1 MITKPKI
8 HGVISKNR
16 YTSLKKERGKC
27 EIYRKR
33 GGVNLNDLHSE
44 IQKVMNSE
52 AKYSLYK
59 NNCIHFA
66 LSLLGLEKFYSQ
78 LVQIQNDSSHSKT
91 TITFL
96 LFKTNPGHGEVFE
109 EVSKKDL
116 QPGDIVLFPMMSSSS
131 KCTNVFQHAAVFCGS
146 GEVIHFMASSNAKSL
161 CLISSSIYQG
171 VVVKQGFKALKKLRG
186 KCEIYQKK
194 DGVNLNDLCSEIQ
207 KVMDSEAKYSFYENN
222 CIHFTLSLLGLEK
235 FYSQLL
241 STELVSQPRWDDSC
255 IHPQPYICIL
265 T

>member
-66 LSLLGLEKFYSQ
+66 LSLLGLEKFYSE
-78 LVQIQNDSSHSKT
+78 LV
-91 TITFL
+91 
-96 LFKTNPGHGEVFE
+96 
-109 EVSKKDL
+109 
-116 QPGDIVLFPMMSSSS
+116 
-131 KCTNVFQHAAVFCGS
+131 
-146 GEVIHFMASSNAKSL
+146 
-161 CLISSSIYQG
+161 
-171 VVVKQGFKALKKLRG
+171 
-186 KCEIYQKK
+186 
-194 DGVNLNDLCSEIQ
+194 
-207 KVMDSEAKYSFYENN
+207 
-222 CIHFTLSLLGLEK
+222 
-235 FYSQLL
+235 
-241 STELVSQPRWDDSC
+241 STELVSQPRWDGSC
-255 IHPQPYICIL
+255 THPQPCVCIL